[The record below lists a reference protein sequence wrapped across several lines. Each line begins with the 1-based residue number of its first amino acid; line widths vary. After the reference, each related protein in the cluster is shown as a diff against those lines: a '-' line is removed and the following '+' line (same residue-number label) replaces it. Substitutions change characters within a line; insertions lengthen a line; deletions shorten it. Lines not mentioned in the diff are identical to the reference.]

1 MRHLVA
7 LSCSLSDTIEINKE
21 RTMRSV
27 AETFSFNALSI
38 AQREPAV
45 SRERERELAQRWC
58 EGGDRSARDLLVR
71 AQLRH
76 VVAIARRYRRHSG
89 ATLEE
94 LVAEGNFGL
103 MRALD
108 KFDPDRGTRF
118 VTYAVYW
125 IRAYISQY
133 LVRTRSLVTSGV
145 QSKSLSK
152 IRHAREDIVKVGG
165 DSTNLNEEIA
175 RRLTLSSEKL
185 HSLLERMNVRDQPWD
200 PHTED
205 TPAGW
210 GRGTA
215 QLLSGDTEER
225 MISAETDARRA
236 QAIALVL
243 SQLDDRERYIVQRRL
258 MAYPEEELSLADIG
272 RHFGVSRER
281 ARQLEARALR
291 KVKDGLAR
299 SSLGADL

>member
-1 MRHLVA
+1 MSRVA
-7 LSCSLSDTIEINKE
+7 G
-21 RTMRSV
+21 
-27 AETFSFNALSI
+27 TFSFNALSS
-38 AQREPAV
+38 AQREPPV

-103 MRALD
+103 VRALD

-133 LVRTRSLVTSGV
+133 LVRTRSLVASGV
-145 QSKSLSK
+145 RSRALSK
-152 IRHAREDIVKVGG
+152 IRLAQEDIAKAGG
-165 DSTNLNEEIA
+165 DSANLNEQIA
-175 RRLTLSSEKL
+175 QRLTLSSDKL

-200 PHTED
+200 PHAED
-205 TPAGW
+205 IPEGW
-210 GRGTA
+210 GRGSA
-215 QLLSGDTEER
+215 QLLSSDAEER
-225 MISAETDARRA
+225 MMSAETNARRVK
-236 QAIALVL
+236 AISHAL
-243 SQLDDRERYIVQRRL
+243 SQLDDRERFIVQQRL
-258 MAYPEEELSLADIG
+258 MAHPEDELSLADIG

-281 ARQLEARALR
+281 ARQLESRALR
-291 KVKDGLAR
+291 KVKHGLVR
-299 SSLGADL
+299 SLGADL

>member
-1 MRHLVA
+1 MSRPAAMYDFNTL
-7 LSCSLSDTIEINKE
+7 
-21 RTMRSV
+21 SV
-27 AETFSFNALSI
+27 A
-38 AQREPAV
+38 QHEPPV

-58 EGGDRSARDLLVR
+58 ETGDTSARDLLVR
-71 AQLRH
+71 AQLGH
-76 VVAIARRYRRHSG
+76 VVTIARRYRRYSG

-103 MRALD
+103 VRALD

-133 LVRTRSLVTSGV
+133 LLRTRSLVATGV
-145 QSKSLSK
+145 QSKSLAK
-152 IRHAREDIVKVGG
+152 IRLAREDIVKASGE
-165 DSTNLNEEIA
+165 SANLNEQIA
-175 RRLTLSSEKL
+175 QRLTLSPKKL

-200 PHTED
+200 PLTED

-215 QLLSGDTEER
+215 QLLSGDAEER
-225 MISAETDARRA
+225 MMSAETDARRTK
-236 QAIALVL
+236 AISVVL

-258 MAYPEEELSLADIG
+258 MAHREEELSLADIG

-291 KVKDGLAR
+291 KVKHGLVR